1 MTDSPK
7 TDSPKAGPTA
17 GDTAHSWR
25 IELHGEVDYE
35 SAPALTE
42 RLDELAAHQAML
54 VVVDLTQVTFLDSSG
69 IRSLVHGA
77 RAIEDGGG
85 RLFVE
90 GASGAVARVLEL
102 TDLLRRLS
110 AEG

>member
-1 MTDSPK
+1 MTES
-7 TDSPKAGPTA
+7 SKAAPIA
-17 GDTAHSWR
+17 GAAAHSWR
-25 IELHGEVDYE
+25 IDLQGEVDYE

-42 RLDELAAHQAML
+42 RLDELAANQAMI
-54 VVVDLTQVTFLDSSG
+54 VIVDLTQVTFLDSSG

-77 RAIEDGGG
+77 RAIEDAGG

-110 AEG
+110 DEG